1 MKTLQ
6 DFVAHLLAFVLV
18 VLSVGIPATV
28 TAGTSISETIAAAP
42 TGAVATGTW
51 ASHAGSYSNWI
62 NYAGTLTPVP
72 RDNWKNLGQAVWD
85 KSGGFD
91 MNMIH
96 GERWITLARAD
107 AGGLG
112 LSSREISDRM
122 ERFPANSTYVFA
134 AYSPENAE
142 LRVEIH
148 RIEKRPDG
156 RIYIDQA
163 DFTPW
168 HGEKWKAAGKYRT
181 AAEESYGLAGYNPF
195 ENFKGTSVTD
205 NVFHNVGWSG
215 AQVVIGHAM
224 RHYGAMA
231 GFIAASKARTTQDVK
246 TKGGAF
252 KKTVTVTVKGWVKP
266 DWYVATPVEMQ
277 QEGAMTAAICVTSSA
292 TPAETTS
299 CDDAAHVAISG
310 VSITQW
316 KGGNMPMDEEMVYQ
330 WTQKKS
336 SFTIF
341 FFAIILAV
349 LTWGIATALLGPGG
363 TILGGTGAA
372 AGGTTAGGIGAG
384 TLGAIAGATYAVA
397 STVLHSGGGLF
408 QAQSGMFG
416 ATGNGVLRVD
426 LASLSEQSRGLARG
440 IHNRH
445 IQSAQGHNLTA
456 SQKLFKGACPE
467 GKTVAECWGLSLDA
481 GQMWRGDSYQEVN
494 MTLEMR
500 AQYDSCKRLG
510 YTGAALMRCAAPN
523 ATSWPAA
530 Q

>member
-1 MKTLQ
+1 MMERLRAL
-6 DFVAHLLAFVLV
+6 FVHALLFVLT
-18 VLSVGIPATV
+18 VLSVGMPATA
-28 TAGTSISETIAAAP
+28 TAGTSRYEWTASAPSGLAA
-42 TGAVATGTW
+42 GTW
-51 ASHAGSYSNWI
+51 AEHASSVLNWV
-62 NYAGTLTPVP
+62 NFAGTTTPVP

-85 KSGGFD
+85 ESGGYD
-91 MNMIH
+91 LNMIH

-122 ERFPANSTYVFA
+122 ERFPANSAYVFA

-156 RIYIDQA
+156 NIYIDQA

-181 AAEESYGLAGYNPF
+181 AAEEGFGMAGYNPF
-195 ENFKGTSVTD
+195 ENFKGSSVTD
-205 NVFHNVGWSG
+205 NVFHNIGWSG

-224 RHYGAMA
+224 RHYGAIV

-246 TKGGAF
+246 TKGGLF

-277 QEGAMTAAICVTSSA
+277 QEGAMTAAICVTATA

-299 CDDAAHVAISG
+299 CDDPAHVAISG

-336 SFTIF
+336 SFTVF

-349 LTWGIATALLGPGG
+349 LTWGVALAILGPSG
-363 TILGGTGAA
+363 TVLGGAM
-372 AGGTTAGGIGAG
+372 GGSGIGAG
-384 TLGAIAGATYAVA
+384 SLGVIAGVGYAIA
-397 STVLHSGGGLF
+397 STALHSGGGLF

-416 ATGNGVLRVD
+416 STGNGVLRLD
-426 LASLSEQSRGLARG
+426 LASLSQQSRGLAKG

-445 IQSAQGHNLTA
+445 IQSAQGYNLTS

-467 GKTVAECWGLSLDA
+467 DKTVAECWGLSLDA
-481 GQMWRGDSYQEVN
+481 GQMWRGDSYGEVN

-500 AQYDSCKRLG
+500 ARYDECKGLG
-510 YTGAALMRCAAPN
+510 YTGAELMKCAAPN
-523 ATSWPAA
+523 STAWPAA
-530 Q
+530 R

>member
-224 RHYGAMA
+224 RHYGAMV
-231 GFIAASKARTTQDVK
+231 GFIAVSKARTTQEVK

-266 DWYVATPVEMQ
+266 DWFVATPVEMQ
-277 QEGAMTAAICVTSSA
+277 QEGAMTAAICVTRTA
-292 TPAETTS
+292 TATETAS
-299 CDDAAHVAISG
+299 CDDAVHVAISG
-310 VSITQW
+310 VSIVQW

-349 LTWGIATALLGPGG
+349 LTWGIATALMAASPSIAASAASVGLSAGGVG
-363 TILGGTGAA
+363 TIA
-372 AGGTTAGGIGAG
+372 GIGY
-384 TLGAIAGATYAVA
+384 AIA
-397 STVLHSGGGLF
+397 STAMHSGGGLF

-416 ATGNGVLRVD
+416 ATGNGVMKID
-426 LASLSEQSRGLARG
+426 LAALSQQSRGLAKG

-456 SQKLFKGACPE
+456 SRKLFKGACPE
-467 GKTVAECWGLSLDA
+467 DKTVAECWGLSLDA
-481 GQMWRGDSYQEVN
+481 GQMWRGDAYGEVN
-494 MTLEMR
+494 MTLDMR
-500 AQYDSCKRLG
+500 ARYEECKGLG

-523 ATSWPAA
+523 AEAWPA

>member
-1 MKTLQ
+1 MQKIRTL
-6 DFVAHLLAFVLV
+6 VVHALAFVLT
-18 VLSVGIPATV
+18 VLAVGVPATA
-28 TAGTSISETIAAAP
+28 TAGTSTSEWSAAAP
-42 TGAVATGTW
+42 TGLAAGTW
-51 ASHAGSYSNWI
+51 ASHAGSALNWV
-62 NYAGTLTPVP
+62 NFAGTTTPVP

-168 HGEKWKAAGKYRT
+168 HGEKWMAAGKYRT

-205 NVFHNVGWSG
+205 SVFHNVGWSG

-224 RHYGAMA
+224 RHYGAMV

-246 TKGGAF
+246 TKGGLF
-252 KKTVTVTVKGWVKP
+252 KKTVTITVKGWVKP
-266 DWYVATPVEMQ
+266 DWFVATPVEMQ
-277 QEGAMTAAICVTSSA
+277 QEGAMTAAICVSA
-292 TPAETTS
+292 APTATGTTT

-310 VSITQW
+310 VSVTQW

-349 LTWGIATALLGPGG
+349 LTWGIATALLGPTG
-363 TILGGTGAA
+363 TILSTTA
-372 AGGTTAGGIGAG
+372 AGGSFGGLGA
-384 TLGAIAGATYAVA
+384 GAIAGIVGATYAVA
-397 STVLHSGGGLF
+397 STSLHSGGGLF
-408 QAQSGMFG
+408 QAQSGLFG
-416 ATGNGVLRVD
+416 STGNGVLKVD
-426 LASLSEQSRGLARG
+426 LASLSVQSRGLAKG

-445 IQSAQGHNLTA
+445 IQSAQGYNLT
-456 SQKLFKGACPE
+456 SSRKLFKGACPE
-467 GKTVAECWGLSLDA
+467 DKTVVECRTLGLDP
-481 GQMWRGDSYQEVN
+481 GQLWRGDSYQEVN